1 MTHFENKCCSVA
13 VLTNGLNK
21 APTLVTILDKYFL
34 KFVGNNL
41 ADVTGELI
49 ATYYFVIVSHN
60 ILHYQTVYQFS
71 KVEKNSLENDKGSEP
86 FDKPCKGLPFV
97 AEGSQ

>member
-1 MTHFENKCCSVA
+1 MFESIRPLEKVKIRVFAVPTNHLPTFSSQLVHVIFTSSSIFPTHKEVLWPA
-13 VLTNGLNK
+13 VN
-21 APTLVTILDKYFL
+21 
-34 KFVGNNL
+34 
-41 ADVTGELI
+41 E
-49 ATYYFVIVSHN
+49 
-60 ILHYQTVYQFS
+60 FS

>member
-1 MTHFENKCCSVA
+1 MFESTRPLEKVKILVHAVPTNQLPTFSSQLVHDICTSSSIFPTHKGVLWPA
-13 VLTNGLNK
+13 VN
-21 APTLVTILDKYFL
+21 
-34 KFVGNNL
+34 
-41 ADVTGELI
+41 E
-49 ATYYFVIVSHN
+49 
-60 ILHYQTVYQFS
+60 FS